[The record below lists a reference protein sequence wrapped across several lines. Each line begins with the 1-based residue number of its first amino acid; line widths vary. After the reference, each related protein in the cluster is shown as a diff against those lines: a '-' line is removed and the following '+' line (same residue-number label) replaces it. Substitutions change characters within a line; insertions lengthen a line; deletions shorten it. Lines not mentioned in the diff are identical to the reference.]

1 MVACNYKARYSERMM
16 IDWQHC
22 DTILLDMDGTVL
34 DLAFDNYFWRELVP
48 RCYARAQRRSQA
60 EARDEIYA
68 RYAGVQGRLE
78 WYCLDHWTAELGL
91 DLKSLK
97 AASSQRIRFLPGAR
111 EFLVAAARSGK
122 RLVLVTNAHG
132 DTLDVKK
139 GVAGLDRYFERFVT
153 SHAVGFAKEQD
164 EFWTRLE
171 SDLDLDRSRTL
182 FVDDSEPVLDA
193 AARFGIGEIV
203 AVTRPD
209 TRLPLKESGTHRG
222 VPGVINLL

>member
-1 MVACNYKARYSERMM
+1 M

-48 RCYARAQRRSQA
+48 RCYARARRRSQTQ
-60 EARDEIYA
+60 AREEIYA

-164 EFWTRLE
+164 EFWTLLE
-171 SDLDLDRSRTL
+171 SDLALDRSRTL
-182 FVDDSEPVLDA
+182 FVDDSESVLDA

-203 AVTRPD
+203 AVMRPD
-209 TRLPLKESGTHRG
+209 TRLPLKASGTHRG

>member
-1 MVACNYKARYSERMM
+1 M

-48 RCYARAQRRSQA
+48 RCYARARRSSHA
-60 EARDEIYA
+60 AARDEIYA

-78 WYCLDHWTAELGL
+78 WYCLDYWTAELGL

-97 AASSQRIRFLPGAR
+97 VASSQRIRFLPGAR

-139 GVAGLDRYFERFVT
+139 GVVGLERYFDRFVT
-153 SHAVGFAKEQD
+153 SHTVGFAKEQD
-164 EFWTRLE
+164 EFWSRLE

-209 TRLPLKESGTHRG
+209 TRLPLKDSGTHRG
-222 VPGVINLL
+222 IPGVINLL